1 MKKIIN
7 YLKLIFNAKW
17 KIKRPL
23 KKKYLIFGNN
33 TNIISS
39 IIKSN
44 YFCLDHEN
52 RTLYLELFLKIFF
65 NFSYKNFLYKYYLS
79 IIEVVDPEIIIFSI
93 DTNTFFW
100 KLKNYF
106 PEKKLI
112 LIQNAKKTGSPSD
125 LFFKLK
131 NLKFQ
136 KQKVDYIFLMNGPI
150 KNEFKKYLEGKF
162 IVHGLMQ
169 NNSIKKNVVQKQNY
183 AFISQISDYGDS
195 KFDNISKKKLNET
208 FYEATKRLLKYF
220 SKYKPGIKMNIFLY
234 NSEIKLVEY
243 EKSIYKKICNEL
255 NLKINFISKSD
266 KFSNYGLLDKFECI
280 IGITSTLLYE
290 NFSRGNKTGFFNYLK
305 NHNINGYDLSWPLKE
320 NETVISTEQNDFE
333 NFERIM
339 KYLDECTNIEWNNT
353 VSNLKENIMIFDEDN
368 QQFRNLIINLN

>member
-1 MKKIIN
+1 MENKKTI
-7 YLKLIFNAKW
+7 
-17 KIKRPL
+17 
-23 KKKYLIFGNN
+23 KKKYLICGDN

-39 IIKSN
+39 IIKNN
-44 YFCLDHEN
+44 YFCLDHKN
-52 RTLYLELFLKIFF
+52 GALYLELFLKTFF
-65 NFSYKNFLYKYYLS
+65 KFSYKNFLYKYYLF
-79 IIEVVDPEIIIFSI
+79 IIEVVDPEIIICSV
-93 DTNTFFW
+93 DTDTFFW

-136 KQKVDYIFLMNGPI
+136 KQKVDYIFLMNEPI

-169 NNSIKKNVVQKQNY
+169 NNSIKKNVIQKQNY
-183 AFISQISDYGDS
+183 AFISQISDYGDE

-220 SKYKPGIKMNIFLY
+220 TKYKPGIKMNIFLY

-243 EKSIYKKICNEL
+243 EKSIYKKICSEL
-255 NLKINFISKSD
+255 NLEIKFLSKRD
-266 KFSNYGLLDKFECI
+266 KLSNYRQLDKFEYI

-320 NETVISTEQNDFE
+320 NETVISTEQNNFK
-333 NFERIM
+333 NFERII
-339 KYLDECTNIEWNNT
+339 KYLDECNNNEWNNT
-353 VSNLKENIMIFDEDN
+353 VSNLKENIMVFDEDN